1 MADDEPR
8 PFLARWSQRKAQTR
22 SGVVAAEPVAPV
34 APVVVHTESEREL
47 IPSSTPEGKGIETAP
62 PTVPPPT
69 MDDVAALTRA
79 SDYSRFVAPGVD
91 AGVRN
96 AAMKKLFTDPHF
108 NVMDRLDIYIDDY
121 SQPDP
126 IPESMLRQ
134 MVQSKFLG
142 LFDHEE
148 DAEKDKAAQAPAAAA
163 ADIPAV
169 AAADNAAYDDHT
181 DLQLQPDHAAGRPG
195 LDQGAGPGKV

>member
-1 MADDEPR
+1 MADDEQP
-8 PFLARWSQRKAQTR
+8 PFLARWSRRKAQAR

-34 APVVVHTESEREL
+34 APVAVHTGSEREL
-47 IPSSTPEGKGIETAP
+47 VPCSAPEGKGIETTPAP
-62 PTVPPPT
+62 VPLPT
-69 MDDVAALTRA
+69 MDDVASLTRA

-142 LFDHEE
+142 LFDHEQ
-148 DAEKDKAAQAPAAAA
+148 DAEKEKAAPAPAAG
-163 ADIPAV
+163 AV
-169 AAADNAAYDDHT
+169 DVTTLAAADNPPHDDHT
-181 DLQLQPDHAAGRPG
+181 DLQLQPDDAAGRPG
-195 LDQGAGPGKV
+195 PDEGAGSGKV

>member
-8 PFLARWSQRKAQTR
+8 PFFARWSQRKAQAR
-22 SGVVAAEPVAPV
+22 SGVMPEEPAVPV
-34 APVVVHTESEREL
+34 APVVVPTESEREL
-47 IPSSTPEGKGIETAP
+47 VPSSAPEGKRIETASQP
-62 PTVPPPT
+62 VPLPT
-69 MDDVAALTRA
+69 MDDVASLTRA

-142 LFDHEE
+142 LFDHEQ
-148 DAEKDKAAQAPAAAA
+148 DDEKDKTAQAPAAGT
-163 ADIPAV
+163 ADSSSV
-169 AAADNAAYDDHT
+169 AAADNATHDDHT
-181 DLQLQPDHAAGRPG
+181 DLQLQPHDAAGRPSP
-195 LDQGAGPGKV
+195 DQGAGSGKV